1 MSKTLILVKKP
12 KVLVLFDVG
21 EPSGL
26 DVDYT
31 EDLKSPDWKTERH
44 VLSALRTLGY
54 PFAMLGVHDD
64 TQLIREMIER
74 YQPDVIFNMVE
85 QFANSLGNENRITS
99 FLELQGVPVTGCGST
114 GITLAKDKILSKKIA
129 SFHGIRVPQFMV
141 HEPGN
146 IVRMNEGVQFPL
158 IVKPARE
165 EASCGISLKSVV
177 RNEEELVDRVCFVH
191 ERFEQ
196 EALVEEFI
204 DGREVYVGVI
214 GNKRLQCLPPREM
227 TFGKNVPVESRF
239 ASYCVKWDE
248 GYRDRWG
255 IKNRFLPSLSSQAQ
269 AKLNQICKD
278 LYRALNLKGYARMDL
293 RLTSNIEPVFI
304 EANPNPILAKD
315 EDFALAARK
324 AGIDY
329 PKLISKIISLAA

>member
-1 MSKTLILVKKP
+1 MVKKP

-21 EPSGL
+21 EPTGL

-129 SFHGIRVPQFMV
+129 SFHGIKVPQFMV
-141 HEPGN
+141 HAPGN
-146 IVRMNEGVQFPL
+146 IVRLNEGVQFPL

-165 EASCGISLKSVV
+165 EASYGISLKSVV

-214 GNKRLQCLPPREM
+214 GNERLQCLPPREM

-304 EANPNPILAKD
+304 EANPNPMLAKD

-329 PKLISKIISLAA
+329 PKLIGKIISLAA